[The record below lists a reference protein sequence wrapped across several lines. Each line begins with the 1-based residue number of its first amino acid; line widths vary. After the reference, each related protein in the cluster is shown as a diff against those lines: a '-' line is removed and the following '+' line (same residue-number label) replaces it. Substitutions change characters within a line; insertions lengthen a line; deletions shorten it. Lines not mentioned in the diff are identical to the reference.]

1 MDQATYGY
9 GGEFDEHYEPVRQ
22 PASMSSKRGG
32 DKTNQHEGDTA
43 ALYTQLREQFTLDIN
58 RQTEILTAR
67 TDRATNA
74 VLSALEGLGERV
86 DTMARNVELLLNA
99 LRDQGVRD
107 AIDTGRATS
116 DLHRDHLPLAETYRT
131 LVTQSLRDLG
141 RLLCPKEGDEGRTE
155 LARRRARAVAY
166 LVVLLFHPLDRPMSS
181 TQEEIAAQLRELG
194 LATEVPGFRGQFPA
208 VFQRAWEL
216 REGVAGLALPA
227 ALDFGTD
234 VTALPADGYQPW
246 EQQADDARPEF
257 LIAPAYVVGGDR
269 PRSLSRPVV
278 FLTPAVHR

>member
-1 MDQATYGY
+1 MEQGPYNYGRDHEEDESSWW
-9 GGEFDEHYEPVRQ
+9 GGNKKNKNQ
-22 PASMSSKRGG
+22 G
-32 DKTNQHEGDTA
+32 DAA
-43 ALYTQLREQFTLDIN
+43 ALYAQLREQFALDID

-67 TDRATNA
+67 TDQATNA

-86 DTMARNVELLLNA
+86 DTVARNVELLLNA
-99 LRDQGVRD
+99 LRDQGVRE

-141 RLLCPKEGDEGRTE
+141 RLLCPKEEDEGRTE
-155 LARRRARAVAY
+155 LARRRARAVAQ

-181 TQEEIAAQLRELG
+181 AQEEVTARLRELG

-208 VFQRAWEL
+208 VFQRASEL

-227 ALDFGTD
+227 ALDFETD
-234 VTALPADGYQPW
+234 VTALPADSHQPW

-269 PRSLSRPVV
+269 PRSLSLPVV
-278 FLTPAVHR
+278 FLTPVAHR